1 MQHEAYNEECLE
13 RHVEIVDE
21 DLFTDVVVLDA
32 LCEVIQSAQ
41 DAFNAEESE
50 ESETQPEF

>member
-13 RHVEIVDE
+13 RHIEIVDE
-21 DLFTDVVVLDA
+21 DLFTDVMVLDA

-41 DAFNAEESE
+41 DAFNAKESE
-50 ESETQPEF
+50 KSETQPEF

>member
-13 RHVEIVDE
+13 RHIEIVDE
-21 DLFTDVVVLDA
+21 DLFTDVMVLDA

-41 DAFNAEESE
+41 DPFNAKESE
-50 ESETQPEF
+50 KSETQPEF

>member
-1 MQHEAYNEECLE
+1 MQHEAYNEECLK
-13 RHVEIVDE
+13 RHVKIVDQ

-41 DAFNAEESE
+41 NAFNAEESE

>member
-13 RHVEIVDE
+13 RHIEIVDK
-21 DLFTDVVVLDA
+21 DLFTDVMVLDA

-41 DAFNAEESE
+41 DAFNAKESE
-50 ESETQPEF
+50 KSETQPEF